1 MSWLID
7 PTHSL
12 IQFSANHMMIS
23 KVRGTFD
30 NFSGTV
36 NLDEENPSNTIVQVE
51 IDAASINTRTA
62 QRDDHLRSPDFLNAA
77 EYPHLVFR
85 GTGVTLKDQKHA
97 LLEGELTIREISHPV
112 RLDVEFNGFSK
123 SPYGTTSAGFSATGK
138 INRKDWNLVWNQTL
152 ETGGMLVGDE
162 IKIDI
167 ELELIKQ

>member
-1 MSWLID
+1 MAYLID
-7 PTHSL
+7 PAHSL
-12 IQFSANHMMIS
+12 IQFSVNHMMIS

-30 NFSGTV
+30 NFTGTV
-36 NLDEENPSNTIVQVE
+36 NLDEENPSNSIVQVE
-51 IDAASINTRTA
+51 IDASSINTRTT

-77 EYPHLVFR
+77 EYPHLVFQ

-112 RLDVEFNGFSK
+112 HLDVEFNGFSK

-138 INRKDWNLVWNQTL
+138 INRKDWNLVWNQAL